1 MLQADI
7 KFMYINID
15 IFRGPEQKMNNY
27 FKIIGIALIFISIL
41 FSAQIV
47 RADEYTYDDNGRITQ
62 VEHEDGS
69 STVYSYDDNGNLL
82 SVETVS
88 PVKKENQN
96 NNNTNEN
103 QGNNP
108 SNNMEQKPSDNKE
121 PNLPDNK
128 EQKPSEVTD
137 PNPSDIINSKPSDGE
152 SLNKNDNQI
161 SENKKENV
169 DPANI
174 ESQESDKLDVKK
186 TDKNSSTG
194 DSTPIILLM
203 ILMGISLSAI
213 LVIRRRKRY

>member
-1 MLQADI
+1 MKL
-7 KFMYINID
+7 
-15 IFRGPEQKMNNY
+15 
-27 FKIIGIALIFISIL
+27 FKIIKRFEVVLIIITVL
-41 FSAQIV
+41 LSAQVV

-88 PVKKENQN
+88 PTKKENSN

-103 QGNNP
+103 QGNI
-108 SNNMEQKPSDNKE
+108 SS
-121 PNLPDNK
+121 DNK
-128 EQKPSEVTD
+128 EQKPSENKEEILTD
-137 PNPSDIINSKPSDGE
+137 NKEPILSDNKEQKNPDNQEQQQVVNTVPDNPENNSKPSDGE
-152 SLNKNDNQI
+152 SLNKKDNQI
-161 SENKKENV
+161 SENKKENI

>member
-1 MLQADI
+1 MKL
-7 KFMYINID
+7 
-15 IFRGPEQKMNNY
+15 
-27 FKIIGIALIFISIL
+27 FKILKRFEAVLIFITVL
-41 FSAQIV
+41 LSAQIV

-88 PVKKENQN
+88 PTKKENPN

-103 QGNNP
+103 QSNIP
-108 SNNMEQKPSDNKE
+108 S
-121 PNLPDNK
+121 DNK
-128 EQKPSEVTD
+128 EQKPSDNQEQKLPDNQEQQQVVNTVPD
-137 PNPSDIINSKPSDGE
+137 NPENYSKPSDGE
-152 SLNKNDNQI
+152 SVNKKDNQI
-161 SENKKENV
+161 SENNKENI
-169 DPANI
+169 DPSNI

-203 ILMGISLSAI
+203 ILMGISLSMI
-213 LVIRRRKRY
+213 VVIRRRKHD

>member
-1 MLQADI
+1 MKLFNI
-7 KFMYINID
+7 LKKF
-15 IFRGPEQKMNNY
+15 EVV
-27 FKIIGIALIFISIL
+27 LIFITVL
-41 FSAQIV
+41 LSAQIV

-103 QGNNP
+103 QSNIP
-108 SNNMEQKPSDNKE
+108 SDNMEQKPSDNNE
-121 PNLPDNK
+121 PNLTDNK
-128 EQKPSEVTD
+128 EQKPSEVTN
-137 PNPSDIINSKPSDGE
+137 PKPSDIINSKPSEGE
-152 SLNKNDNQI
+152 NVNKNDNI
-161 SENKKENV
+161 KPENNKNEN
-169 DPANI
+169 
-174 ESQESDKLDVKK
+174 VKK

>member
-1 MLQADI
+1 MKL
-7 KFMYINID
+7 Y
-15 IFRGPEQKMNNY
+15 
-27 FKIIGIALIFISIL
+27 KIIIRLGIALIFITIL
-41 FSAQIV
+41 LSAPVV

-88 PVKKENQN
+88 PVKTENQN

-103 QGNNP
+103 QGNI
-108 SNNMEQKPSDNKE
+108 SS
-121 PNLPDNK
+121 DNK
-128 EQKPSEVTD
+128 EQKPSDNQEQKLPDNQEQQQVVNTVPD
-137 PNPSDIINSKPSDGE
+137 NPENNSKPSDGE
-152 SLNKNDNQI
+152 SLNKKDNQI

-203 ILMGISLSAI
+203 ILMGISLSMI
-213 LVIRRRKRY
+213 VVIRRRKRY

>member
-1 MLQADI
+1 M
-7 KFMYINID
+7 
-15 IFRGPEQKMNNY
+15 IFTTV
-27 FKIIGIALIFISIL
+27 LL
-41 FSAQIV
+41 SARVV

-88 PVKKENQN
+88 PTKKENPN
-96 NNNTNEN
+96 NNNINEN
-103 QGNNP
+103 QGNIP
-108 SNNMEQKPSDNKE
+108 SENKEPKPSDNKE
-121 PNLPDNK
+121 QKIPDNQ
-128 EQKPSEVTD
+128 EQQQVVNTVPD
-137 PNPSDIINSKPSDGE
+137 NPENNSKPSDGE
-152 SLNKNDNQI
+152 GVNKNDNQI

-169 DPANI
+169 DPSNI

-213 LVIRRRKRY
+213 VIIRRIKRY

>member
-1 MLQADI
+1 MKLFNI
-7 KFMYINID
+7 LKKF
-15 IFRGPEQKMNNY
+15 EVV
-27 FKIIGIALIFISIL
+27 LIFITVL
-41 FSAQIV
+41 LSAQVV

-88 PVKKENQN
+88 PVKNGNQN

-103 QGNNP
+103 QSNNP
-108 SNNMEQKPSDNKE
+108 SNNKEQKPSENKEQKPSENMEQKPSNNKE
-121 PNLPDNK
+121 PNIPDNK

-152 SLNKNDNQI
+152 SLNKKDNQI
-161 SENKKENV
+161 SENEKENV

-203 ILMGISLSAI
+203 ILMGISFSAI
-213 LVIRRRKRY
+213 LVLRRRKHD

>member
-1 MLQADI
+1 MKLFRII
-7 KFMYINID
+7 KRF
-15 IFRGPEQKMNNY
+15 E
-27 FKIIGIALIFISIL
+27 AVLIFITIL
-41 FSAQIV
+41 SSAQVVI
-47 RADEYTYDDNGRITQ
+47 ADEYTYDDNGRITQ

-88 PVKKENQN
+88 PVKTENQN

-103 QGNNP
+103 QGNISSDNKK
-108 SNNMEQKPSDNKE
+108 QKPSDNQEQK
-121 PNLPDNK
+121 LPDN
-128 EQKPSEVTD
+128 QQQQVVNTVPD
-137 PNPSDIINSKPSDGE
+137 NPENNSKPSDGE
-152 SLNKNDNQI
+152 SLNKKDNQI

-203 ILMGISLSAI
+203 ILMGISLSVI

>member
-1 MLQADI
+1 MKL
-7 KFMYINID
+7 
-15 IFRGPEQKMNNY
+15 
-27 FKIIGIALIFISIL
+27 FKILKRFEAVLIFITVL
-41 FSAQIV
+41 LSAQIV

-88 PVKKENQN
+88 PVKTENQN

-103 QGNNP
+103 QGNTP
-108 SNNMEQKPSDNKE
+108 S
-121 PNLPDNK
+121 DNK
-128 EQKPSEVTD
+128 EQKPSDNQEQKLPDNQEQQQVVNTVPD
-137 PNPSDIINSKPSDGE
+137 NPENNSKPSYGE
-152 SLNKNDNQI
+152 GVNKNDNI
-161 SENKKENV
+161 KPENNKNEN
-169 DPANI
+169 
-174 ESQESDKLDVKK
+174 VKK

-203 ILMGISLSAI
+203 ILMGISLSVI

>member
-1 MLQADI
+1 MKLFNI
-7 KFMYINID
+7 LKKF
-15 IFRGPEQKMNNY
+15 EVVL
-27 FKIIGIALIFISIL
+27 IIITVLL
-41 FSAQIV
+41 SAQVV
-47 RADEYTYDDNGRITQ
+47 RADEYTYDDNGRIIQ

-88 PVKKENQN
+88 PTKKENPN

-103 QGNNP
+103 QSNIP
-108 SNNMEQKPSDNKE
+108 S
-121 PNLPDNK
+121 DNK
-128 EQKPSEVTD
+128 EQKPSDNQEQKLPDNQEQQQVVNTVPD
-137 PNPSDIINSKPSDGE
+137 NPENNSKPSDGE
-152 SLNKNDNQI
+152 IVNKNDNQI
-161 SENKKENV
+161 SENKKEII
-169 DPANI
+169 DPSNI

-213 LVIRRRKRY
+213 VVIRRRKSN

>member
-1 MLQADI
+1 MKLLKKLKRFA
-7 KFMYINID
+7 FVM
-15 IFRGPEQKMNNY
+15 
-27 FKIIGIALIFISIL
+27 IFITVIL
-41 FSAQIV
+41 SAQVV

-88 PVKKENQN
+88 PVKTENQN

-103 QGNNP
+103 QGNIP
-108 SNNMEQKPSDNKE
+108 S
-121 PNLPDNK
+121 DNK
-128 EQKPSEVTD
+128 EQKPSDNQEQKLPDNQEQQQVVNTVPD
-137 PNPSDIINSKPSDGE
+137 NPENNSKLSDGE
-152 SLNKNDNQI
+152 SLNKKDNQI

-203 ILMGISLSAI
+203 ILMGISLSVI
-213 LVIRRRKRY
+213 LVIRRRKHD

>member
-1 MLQADI
+1 MKL
-7 KFMYINID
+7 
-15 IFRGPEQKMNNY
+15 
-27 FKIIGIALIFISIL
+27 FKILKRFEAVLIFLIIL
-41 FSAQIV
+41 SSSQIV

-103 QGNNP
+103 QGNI
-108 SNNMEQKPSDNKE
+108 SS
-121 PNLPDNK
+121 DNK
-128 EQKPSEVTD
+128 EQKPSENKEEILTD
-137 PNPSDIINSKPSDGE
+137 NKEPNLSYNKEQKNPDNQEQQQVVNTVPDNPENNSKLSDGE
-152 SLNKNDNQI
+152 SLNKKDNQI